1 MKKITLFAI
10 FLLSVCFSSLKAQ
23 SAQGCDGKRYLLDVF
38 TESVVSTTAYG
49 YTTFSGKPDTL
60 LADIYQP
67 KGDTAKKRPLIIL
80 AFGGGFIYGKRYDD
94 YMIALC
100 KVFNKKGYVCASIDY
115 RIYDIN
121 LNGIPQDSASI
132 APTIVQ
138 AQQDMRAA
146 VRFFKKDA
154 ATLNNYGIDTNNII
168 VGGLSAGA
176 ITAMNV
182 GYISDT
188 TSNIPA
194 WLQKVITAQGGVEGK
209 SGNPGYTSK
218 VKGVISM
225 SGGLYRKEFMNKN
238 SVPFVAYHGTA
249 DATVPYASGFT
260 GIYSLSMDGDKACVD
275 YARTLNV
282 PAEIVSVPGGGHS
295 DIYDPAGKFAAS
307 LATWNTVEQTFL
319 KQLVCGEKI
328 SLTTPVQEVGVD
340 FKIILSPNPSQDFIN
355 LEIQNS
361 GINSSNYVADVFDV
375 SGKFLKKY
383 TQIQP
388 SNLQIN
394 KNDVGTGLFFVRVTD
409 NSGGSL
415 VKKIVFTN

>member
-1 MKKITLFAI
+1 MKKINLIAI
-10 FLLSVCFSSLKAQ
+10 FLFSGCFSFLNAQ
-23 SAQGCDGKRYLLDVF
+23 TAQGCDGKRYLLDVF
-38 TESVVSTTAYG
+38 TESVVNTTAYG

-67 KGDTAKKRPLIIL
+67 KGDTVKKRPLLIL
-80 AFGGGFIYGKRYDD
+80 AFGGGFIYGTRYDN

-100 KVFNKKGYVCASIDY
+100 KAFNKKGYVCASIDY

-121 LNGIPQDSASI
+121 LNGIPQDSAAI

-154 ATLNNYGIDTNNII
+154 ATANIYSIDTNNII

-176 ITAMNV
+176 VTAMNV

-188 TSNIPA
+188 TTNIPS
-194 WLQKVITAQGGVEGK
+194 WLAKVIAGQGGVEGN
-209 SGNPGYTSK
+209 SGNPGYSSK
-218 VKGVISM
+218 VKGVMSM

-249 DATVPYASGFT
+249 DATVPYAAGFT
-260 GIYSLSMDGDKACVD
+260 GIYTLSMDGDKACAD
-275 YARTLNV
+275 YALTLNV
-282 PAEIVSVPGGGHS
+282 PAVILSVPGGGHS
-295 DIYDPAGKFAAS
+295 DIYDPNGKFAAN
-307 LATWNTVEQTFL
+307 LAKWNVVAPTFL

-328 SLTTPVQEVGVD
+328 NLSTPVEEVGVD
-340 FKIILSPNPSQDFIN
+340 FKIVVSPNPSQDLIN
-355 LEIQNS
+355 FDIQNT
-361 GINSSNYVADVFDV
+361 GVSSQNYVAEVFDV

-383 TQIQP
+383 ILTNAV
-388 SNLQIN
+388 SLQIN
-394 KNDVGTGLFFVRVTD
+394 KNEVGTGLFFVRITD

-415 VKKIVFTN
+415 IKKIVFTD